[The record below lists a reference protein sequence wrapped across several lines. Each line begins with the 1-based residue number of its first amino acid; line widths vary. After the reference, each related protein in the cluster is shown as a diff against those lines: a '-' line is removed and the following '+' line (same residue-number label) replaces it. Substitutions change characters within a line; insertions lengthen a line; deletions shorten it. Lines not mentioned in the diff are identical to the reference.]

1 MHLKTII
8 LLAFLLGIGCSAGSA
23 KVHQDSLLWE
33 QARRLYESAEY
44 DSAYTAYDKLYNYQD
59 SLYRNLYSQK
69 IEAMR
74 DTYQLEE
81 LELENKRQLNSLY
94 LKTAISLAALFLLG
108 TLCWVCLKRS
118 SLMLSRSKEEME
130 NAKELAEMSKR
141 NKSLFLSNMSHEIR
155 TPLNALVGFSDILA
169 TEGIDDVLREQ
180 CNDIIQLN
188 SELLLKLVN
197 DVVDI
202 SCFDVGRMKF
212 DIRPAD
218 AVALCRSVLDTVDK
232 VKHNSDAV
240 LTFETEFESLVLAT
254 DVHRLQQVLINILV
268 NATKFTPHGSIV
280 LKLERKDGAACF
292 SVTDTGCGIQEE
304 KRSKIFNRFEKLDEK
319 AQGFGLG
326 LSICEL
332 IVKRLGGTIWIDAD
346 YREGAR
352 FLFTHPIMQEES
364 R

>member
-1 MHLKTII
+1 MRKTI
-8 LLAFLLGIGCSAGSA
+8 FLLTLLFGIGCSATSA
-23 KVHQDSLLWE
+23 KQNLDSLLWE
-33 QARRLYESAEY
+33 QARRLHAKGEY
-44 DSAYTAYDKLYNYQD
+44 DSAFAAYDEIYNYQD
-59 SLYRNLYSQK
+59 SLYHSIYSQK
-69 IEAMR
+69 IEPLR
-74 DTYQLEE
+74 DTYRLEE
-81 LELENKRQLNSLY
+81 LELENERQLNRLY
-94 LKTAISLAALFLLG
+94 LRATLSLVALILLG
-108 TLCWVCLKRS
+108 FLCWIYLKRS
-118 SLMLSRSKEEME
+118 SRKLSRSKKEME
-130 NAKELAEMSKR
+130 SAKELAELSKR

-155 TPLNALVGFSDILA
+155 TPLNALVGFSDVLA
-169 TEGIDDVLREQ
+169 AGGIDDALREQ

-202 SCFDVGRMKF
+202 SCFDVGSMKF

-218 AVALCRSVLDTVDK
+218 VVALCRSVIDTVDK
-232 VKHNSDAV
+232 VKHNTDAV
-240 LTFETEFESLVLAT
+240 LSFETELDTFTLAT

-280 LKLERKDGAACF
+280 LKLERKEGFACF
-292 SVTDTGCGIQEE
+292 SVTDTGCGIPAE
-304 KRSKIFNRFEKLDEK
+304 KLGKIFNRFEKLDEK

-352 FLFTHPIMQEES
+352 FLFTHPIMQEGG